1 MTIHTREWEPKL
13 LPSFVSEVADRCV
26 GYCGA
31 DIKALCTEAALFA
44 LRRRY
49 PQIYSSS
56 RKLLVDVDSIEVTAK
71 DFQKAMKAIVPASQ
85 RSVVS
90 PARALSPL
98 IWPLLK
104 KALTQAVEIVERI
117 FPPAHNKT
125 GTTVC
130 GNLIADILMISKVY
144 SLVAY
149 FLLTLSQ
156 RRKETTFDI
165 PN

>member
-1 MTIHTREWEPKL
+1 M
-13 LPSFVSEVADRCV
+13 

-56 RKLLVDVDSIEVTAK
+56 KKLLLDVNSIEVTAK
-71 DFQKAMKAIVPASQ
+71 DFQKAMNTIVPASQ

-90 PARALSPL
+90 PARALLPH

-104 KALTQAVEIVERI
+104 RTVTEAVEILKYV
-117 FPPAHNKT
+117 FPPTLVKT
-125 GTTVC
+125 GMWFSKFWLLIGLFVFLVFIKLTMFKVL
-130 GNLIADILMISKVY
+130 NLCF
-144 SLVAY
+144 LV
-149 FLLTLSQ
+149 
-156 RRKETTFDI
+156 
-165 PN
+165 PV

>member
-1 MTIHTREWEPKL
+1 M
-13 LPSFVSEVADRCV
+13 

-49 PQIYSSS
+49 PQIYSST
-56 RKLLVDVDSIEVTAK
+56 RKLLVDVNSIEVTAK
-71 DFQKAMKAIVPASQ
+71 DFQKAMKAIIPASQ

-104 KALTQAVEIVERI
+104 TSLTQAVEILEKI
-117 FPPAHNKT
+117 FPPAHMKT
-125 GTTVC
+125 GTQIKNGLFTC
-130 GNLIADILMISKVY
+130 YMLGIG
-144 SLVAY
+144 
-149 FLLTLSQ
+149 
-156 RRKETTFDI
+156 I
-165 PN
+165 PVT

>member
-1 MTIHTREWEPKL
+1 M
-13 LPSFVSEVADRCV
+13 

-49 PQIYSSS
+49 PQIYTSG

-104 KALTQAVEIVERI
+104 KVLTQATEILEKI
-117 FPPAHNKT
+117 FPPAHIKT
-125 GTTVC
+125 GAVLRNCITDTVC
-130 GNLIADILMISKVY
+130 
-144 SLVAY
+144 SLY
-149 FLLTLSQ
+149 F
-156 RRKETTFDI
+156 F
-165 PN
+165 